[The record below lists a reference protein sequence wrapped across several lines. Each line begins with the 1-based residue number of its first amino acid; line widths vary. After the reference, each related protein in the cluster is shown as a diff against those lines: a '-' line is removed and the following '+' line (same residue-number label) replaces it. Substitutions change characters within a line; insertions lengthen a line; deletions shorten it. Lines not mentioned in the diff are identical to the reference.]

1 MVIIIMGVSGSGKTT
16 VGLKL
21 GKELGCPF
29 YDSDDFHTEA
39 AKEKMSRGIA
49 LTDEDRFPWLRR
61 LADAMKGWERE
72 NKQSVLA
79 CSALKQKYRDILEK
93 DLPVRWIY
101 LKGTPELIRQRLKER
116 KSHFWNPQLLDS
128 QFAALEEPAGAITL
142 DINQDS
148 DKMVGS
154 LVRQLKEF

>member
-1 MVIIIMGVSGSGKTT
+1 MGVSGAGKTM

-21 GKELGCPF
+21 AKSLGCPF

-61 LADAMKGWERE
+61 LANEMKSWERD
-72 NKQSVLA
+72 NKQSLLA
-79 CSALKQKYRDILEK
+79 CSALKQKYRDILAK
-93 DLPVRWIY
+93 DLPVRWVY

-116 KSHFWNPQLLDS
+116 KSHFWNSQLLDS
-128 QFAALEEPAGAITL
+128 QFATLEEPAEAITL
-142 DINQDS
+142 DINLDS

-154 LVRQLKEF
+154 LVPQLKEF